1 MRLISLVCVK
11 CGKIIHFVCLPDS
24 LVSDSLCCRLWNT
37 PMECFVSDFSKSSPS
52 LSHKTPGGWD
62 GTSPA
67 VSGDVFVLSNC
78 FLTLPLACRL
88 TAPSDS
94 FFYLDRVCRKYFLSR
109 PLFYPVS
116 LIQDLKKDPTNPLYE
131 QSTLH
136 ITRTKNSS
144 LKSERIRFPEVLSQ
158 FSNVEVYRI
167 KNIFKEKYN
176 VIV

>member
-78 FLTLPLACRL
+78 FLTLACRL

-94 FFYLDRVCRKYFLSR
+94 FFYLDRVCRKSFLSR

-116 LIQDLKKDPTNPLYE
+116 LIQDLKKRSNQPTVWTIYTP
-131 QSTLH
+131 H
-136 ITRTKNSS
+136 H
-144 LKSERIRFPEVLSQ
+144 
-158 FSNVEVYRI
+158 
-167 KNIFKEKYN
+167 
-176 VIV
+176 